1 LITFSIIVP
10 VYNGQSHIR
19 ETIDSVIKHSQHQ
32 HKEILVVNDGS
43 TDKTLEILQRY
54 QPEITII
61 SQANGGEASA
71 VNLGINAAKGKYILV
86 VSADDPLI
94 SEDLFNQAQNILDN
108 NEELVAA
115 YPDWQMIDSKNDVL
129 SVKYCPEYSFE
140 ELLGRFHCIPGP
152 GAVFRAKDAKEI
164 GGRSAEYRFVSDYDF
179 WLRLACKGSFA
190 HIPHVLAQ
198 WRSHSDSTSIGLRGY
213 EMALER
219 ISVVQNFLTKYPQD
233 EILTRQAKACS
244 LYNAAILALFD
255 SDVPGRKWMVEALI
269 INKKWIN
276 SSKFII
282 VAYLLT
288 LPFSR
293 PVFTMLSALGLTKKR
308 IHK

>member
-10 VYNGQSHIR
+10 VYNGQNHIR
-19 ETIDSVIKHSQHQ
+19 ETVDSVIKHSQHQ
-32 HKEILVVNDGS
+32 NKEILVINDGS

-54 QPEITII
+54 KSEITII

-94 SEDLFNQAQNILDN
+94 SEDLFNHAQNILDN
-108 NEELVAA
+108 NVGLVAA
-115 YPDWQMIDSKNDVL
+115 YPDWQMIDYKNDVL

-140 ELLGRFHCIPGP
+140 ELLGMFHCIPGP
-152 GAVFRAKDAKEI
+152 GTVFRAKDAKEI
-164 GGRSAEYRFVSDYDF
+164 GGRSTEYRFVSDYDF
-179 WLRLACKGSFA
+179 WLRLACRGAFA
-190 HIPHVLAQ
+190 HIPHILAQ
-198 WRSHSDSTSIGLRGY
+198 WRSHSNSTSIGLRGHA
-213 EMALER
+213 MALER
-219 ISVVQNFLTKYPQD
+219 IKVVHNFLARYPQSD
-233 EILTRQAKACS
+233 ILTRQAKACS
-244 LYNAAILALFD
+244 LYNAAILAFFD
-255 SDVPGRKWMVEALI
+255 REVPGRKWMVEALI
-269 INKKWIN
+269 INKRWID
-276 SSKFII
+276 SSKIII

-293 PVFTMLSALGLTKKR
+293 HVFTMLSALGLTKKR

>member
-276 SSKFII
+276 SSKFTI

-288 LPFSR
+288 LPCSR

>member
-1 LITFSIIVP
+1 MITFSIIVP

-129 SVKYCPEYSFE
+129 SVKY
-140 ELLGRFHCIPGP
+140 
-152 GAVFRAKDAKEI
+152 
-164 GGRSAEYRFVSDYDF
+164 
-179 WLRLACKGSFA
+179 
-190 HIPHVLAQ
+190 
-198 WRSHSDSTSIGLRGY
+198 
-213 EMALER
+213 
-219 ISVVQNFLTKYPQD
+219 
-233 EILTRQAKACS
+233 
-244 LYNAAILALFD
+244 
-255 SDVPGRKWMVEALI
+255 
-269 INKKWIN
+269 
-276 SSKFII
+276 
-282 VAYLLT
+282 
-288 LPFSR
+288 
-293 PVFTMLSALGLTKKR
+293 
-308 IHK
+308 

>member
-10 VYNGQSHIR
+10 VYNGQNHIS
-19 ETIDSVIKHSQHQ
+19 ETIDSVIKNSQHQ
-32 HKEILVVNDGS
+32 NKEILVINDGS
-43 TDKTLEILQRY
+43 TDETLEILQRY
-54 QPEITII
+54 KPEIIVI
-61 SQANGGEASA
+61 NQANGGEASA
-71 VNLGINAAKGKYILV
+71 VNLGISVANGKYILV

-94 SEDLFNQAQNILDN
+94 SEELFYQAQNILDN

-115 YPDWQMIDSKNDVL
+115 YPDWQMIDSKNKIL
-129 SVKYCPEYSFE
+129 SVKHCPEYSFE
-140 ELLGRFHCIPGP
+140 ELLGKFHCIPGP
-152 GAVFRAKDAKEI
+152 GTVFRAKDAKEI
-164 GGRSAEYRFVSDYDF
+164 GGRSVEYRFVSDYDF
-179 WLRLACKGSFA
+179 WLRLACKGTFA

-219 ISVVQNFLTKYPQD
+219 ISVVQNFLTKYPQN

-269 INKKWIN
+269 INKRWID
-276 SSKFII
+276 SSKLII
-282 VAYLLT
+282 VVYLLT
-288 LPFSR
+288 LPLSR
-293 PVFTMLSALGLTKKR
+293 PALTVLSALGLTKKR